1 MASDI
6 IIDDTTVD
14 DIIDD
19 DENQIKTKVKKR
31 RSAAYQHFDFDEK
44 TSRWNCKY
52 CR

>member
-6 IIDDTTVD
+6 IINDTTVD

-31 RSAAYQHFDFDEK
+31 RSATY
-44 TSRWNCKY
+44 
-52 CR
+52 